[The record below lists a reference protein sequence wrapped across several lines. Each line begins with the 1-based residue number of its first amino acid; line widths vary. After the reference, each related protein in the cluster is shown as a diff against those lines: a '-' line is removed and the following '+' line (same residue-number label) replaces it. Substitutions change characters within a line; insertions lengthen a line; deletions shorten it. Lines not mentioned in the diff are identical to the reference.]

1 MDKIVST
8 IQQIDIRNMK
18 LPIIAVFEHPED
30 YPDKCVGRIFEVDQ
44 PTEYV
49 VIKDSIQELQYDIG
63 KHFVGVFLTR
73 AQKDVPSLVGC
84 WV

>member
-1 MDKIVST
+1 MDRIVST

-30 YPDKCVGRIFEVDQ
+30 YPDKYVGRIFEIDQ

-49 VIKDSIQELQYDIG
+49 VIKDSLQELQDDIG

-73 AQKDVPSLVGC
+73 AKKDVPSMVGC